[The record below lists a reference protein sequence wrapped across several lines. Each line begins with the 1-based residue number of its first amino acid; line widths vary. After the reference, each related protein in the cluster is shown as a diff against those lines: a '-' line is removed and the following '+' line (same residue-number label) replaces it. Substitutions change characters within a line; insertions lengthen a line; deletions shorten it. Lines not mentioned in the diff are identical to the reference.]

1 MIRPRN
7 GANRWNSDDKSVKIV
22 AWYYTETAQGFL
34 KYPPK
39 KQLFQNQ
46 RRERER
52 RELTGKLV
60 SWLWAADQSEIVKT
74 T

>member
-46 RRERER
+46 RREREKGAHR
-52 RELTGKLV
+52 KAGELVMGGRSK
-60 SWLWAADQSEIVKT
+60 
-74 T
+74 